1 MKGKTSFFVF
11 ITVILVILF
20 MANLVVYEGFLLA
33 LGTNQNSWTL
43 ITAMAFLGVSFIA
56 STLVGMRYYNALSRF
71 YYRISMLW
79 MGFFAY
85 FCIAS
90 GLYILEAAYIG
101 DPRNLFAIFVFGLS
115 IIAGIYG
122 LLHVKNTVIKTV
134 KVSVPNWKGKKAVW
148 ISDLHV
154 GQINGTNYVQ
164 KIVDK
169 IKEVSPDIVF
179 IGGDLFDGSSLP
191 KIIDSIEPLKQLT
204 NTYFVMGN
212 HESYGRKD
220 LFQNKIREVGIQI
233 LNDEMKIVD
242 GVQIVGVD
250 YDTTAKKS
258 DFEKVLSNI
267 NIDRNLPSI
276 LLKHEPSNIDVAEKA
291 GITLQISGHTHRA
304 QQWPLEYL
312 ARLSYGKFTY
322 GLNNKGDLQV
332 YTSSGAGTWGIP
344 MRVGSDSE
352 IVVFEF

>member
-1 MKGKTSFFVF
+1 
-11 ITVILVILF
+11 
-20 MANLVVYEGFLLA
+20 MANLVVYEAFLLA

-43 ITAMAFLGVSFIA
+43 IIAMAFLGVSFIA
-56 STLVGMRYYNALSRF
+56 SNLVGMRYYNILTRF

-90 GLYILEAAYIG
+90 GLYVLESAYIG
-101 DPRNLFAIFVFGLS
+101 DPKHLFAIIVFGLS
-115 IIAGIYG
+115 VIAGVYG
-122 LLHVKNTVIKTV
+122 LLHAKNTIVKTV
-134 KVSVPNWKGKKAVW
+134 KVSIPNWKGRKAIW

-169 IKEVSPDIVF
+169 IKEISPDIVF
-179 IGGDLFDGSSLP
+179 IGGDLFDGSSLS
-191 KIIDSIEPLKQLT
+191 KIVDSIDPLKELK
-204 NTYFVMGN
+204 NVPLGVYFVMGN

-220 LFQNKIREVGIQI
+220 LFQNKIREVGVQI
-233 LNDEMKIVD
+233 LTDEMKMID

-250 YDTTAKKS
+250 YDTTVKKV
-258 DFEKVLSNI
+258 EYENVLNKI
-267 NIDRNLPSI
+267 GIDKNLPSI
-276 LLKHEPSNIDVAEKA
+276 LLKHEPSHIGVAEKA

-304 QQWPLEYL
+304 QQWPFEYL
-312 ARLSYGKFTY
+312 ARLSYKKFTY
-322 GLNNKGDLQV
+322 GLNGIGNMQV

-344 MRVGSDSE
+344 MRVGTDSE
-352 IVVFEF
+352 IVIFEF